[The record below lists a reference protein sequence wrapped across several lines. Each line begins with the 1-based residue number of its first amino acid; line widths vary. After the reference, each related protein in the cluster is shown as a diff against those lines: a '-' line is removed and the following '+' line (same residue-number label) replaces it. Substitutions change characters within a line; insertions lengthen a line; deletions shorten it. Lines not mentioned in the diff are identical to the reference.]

1 MKKWLKHLDLSTG
14 LQLSFLISGL
24 LCLFV
29 GGVGLYTWQQ
39 QRTEIQFR
47 TR

>member
-14 LQLSFLISGL
+14 LQLSFLISGYFV
-24 LCLFV
+24 CLSVAWGFIL
-29 GGVGLYTWQQ
+29 GSNTHGN
-39 QRTEIQFR
+39 QFR